1 MKYSKE
7 RYRSIADISIVDP
20 EKREIVDIDDSVD
33 VSFVPM
39 ANVTEQ
45 GELDL
50 SEVKK
55 LGEVRKSYTYFK
67 EGDVLLAKITPCME
81 NGKGCL
87 AKNLVNEIG
96 FGSSEFYVLRPK
108 DGIDG
113 LWLYYVTKSEKF
125 RIKAGNNMTG
135 SSGHRRVQKYFFE
148 KYKVYVPN
156 IEEQKKIAQVLK
168 KSEEIIKQRKEQIE
182 TLDKFRES
190 IFNYMFG
197 RGKVFENVKLGEFT
211 NHVSSGST
219 PKGGQK
225 VYTTQGIPFIRSQNV
240 IMNKIVYDDISYI
253 PIEIHESMNRSKVL
267 KNDVLLNITG
277 ASIGRV
283 AVYKGE
289 DNMANVNQHVC
300 IIRLKNDLKPVYVC
314 NYIATNEFQNKI
326 KNMNSG
332 ATREALNYDQI
343 KNFIIP
349 KPPIELQNEFAEI
362 VNKIEKE
369 KELLKQSL
377 EQLETNFKALEQ
389 KAFNGELFN

>member
-1 MKYSKE
+1 MYYCILNKKEFLQSK
-7 RYRSIADISIVDP
+7 S
-20 EKREIVDIDDSVD
+20 
-33 VSFVPM
+33 
-39 ANVTEQ
+39 
-45 GELDL
+45 
-50 SEVKK
+50 
-55 LGEVRKSYTYFK
+55 
-67 EGDVLLAKITPCME
+67 
-81 NGKGCL
+81 
-87 AKNLVNEIG
+87 
-96 FGSSEFYVLRPK
+96 
-108 DGIDG
+108 
-113 LWLYYVTKSEKF
+113 
-125 RIKAGNNMTG
+125 TG
-135 SSGHRRVQKYFFE
+135 STFKAISKSILE
-148 KYKVYVPN
+148 ELEIELPN
-156 IEEQKKIAQVLK
+156 IDIQERIVQVLD
-168 KSEEIIKQRKEQIE
+168 KSKDIIKQRKEQIE
-182 TLDKFRES
+182 VMDKLRES

-197 RGKVFENVKLGEFT
+197 RNKIFENVKLGEFT
-211 NHVSSGST
+211 NHVSSGAT

-225 VYTTQGIPFIRSQNV
+225 VYITQGIPFIRSQNV
-240 IMNKIVYDDISYI
+240 MMNKIVYDDISYI

-283 AVYKGE
+283 AVYEGE

-300 IIRLKNDLKPVYVC
+300 IIRLKDDLKPVYVC

>member
-1 MKYSKE
+1 MACKKNEYK
-7 RYRSIADISIVDP
+7 SIAEIAIIDP
-20 EKREIVDIDDSVD
+20 EKREINDIDDSVE

-39 ANVTEQ
+39 SNITEQ

-50 SEVKK
+50 SDVKN
-55 LGEVRKSYTYFK
+55 LGDVRKSYTYFK
-67 EGDVLLAKITPCME
+67 EGDVLFAKITPCME

-87 AKNLVNEIG
+87 AINLVNKIG
-96 FGSSEFYVLRPK
+96 FGSSEFYVLRPRE
-108 DGIDG
+108 GIDG
-113 LWLYYVTKSEKF
+113 LWLYYLTKAHKLRTQAENS
-125 RIKAGNNMTG
+125 MTG
-135 SSGHRRVQKYFFE
+135 SSGHRRVPKYFFD
-148 KYKVYVPN
+148 KYKVYVPD
-156 IEEQKKIAQVLK
+156 IDIQKRIAQVLYRSK
-168 KSEEIIKQRKEQIE
+168 ELIRQRDNQIE
-182 TLDKFRES
+182 ILDKLRES

-197 RGKVFENVKLGEFT
+197 RDKNFENVKLGKFT
-211 NHVSSGST
+211 THVSSGVT

-225 VYTTQGIPFIRSQNV
+225 VYTVEGIPFIRSQNV
-240 IMNKIVYDDISYI
+240 IMNKIVYDNISYI
-253 PIEIHESMNRSKVL
+253 PTEIHESMSRSKVL

-283 AVYKGE
+283 AVYKGQ

-326 KNMNSG
+326 KGMNSG
-332 ATREALNYDQI
+332 ATREALNYNQI
-343 KNFIIP
+343 KNFVIP
-349 KPPIELQNEFAEI
+349 KPPIELQNQFAEI

>member
-1 MKYSKE
+1 MKLKHAAEIIMGQSPKSDTYNDKGDGVPFFQGKSDFGELNPTERIYCSSPLKLAKEKDLLISVRAPVGDLNIANQECCIGRGLAAIRSKE
-7 RYRSIADISIVDP
+7 GISNY
-20 EKREIVDIDDSVD
+20 K
-33 VSFVPM
+33 
-39 ANVTEQ
+39 
-45 GELDL
+45 
-50 SEVKK
+50 
-55 LGEVRKSYTYFK
+55 Y
-67 EGDVLLAKITPCME
+67 
-81 NGKGCL
+81 
-87 AKNLVNEIG
+87 
-96 FGSSEFYVLRPK
+96 
-108 DGIDG
+108 
-113 LWLYYVTKSEKF
+113 LYYCILNKKEFLQSKS
-125 RIKAGNNMTG
+125 TG
-135 SSGHRRVQKYFFE
+135 STFKAISKSILE
-148 KYKVYVPN
+148 ELEIELPN
-156 IEEQKKIAQVLK
+156 IDIQERIVQVLD
-168 KSEEIIKQRKEQIE
+168 KSKDIIKQRKEQIE
-182 TLDKFRES
+182 VMDKLRES

-197 RGKVFENVKLGEFT
+197 RNKIFENVKLGEFT
-211 NHVSSGST
+211 NHVSSGAT

-225 VYTTQGIPFIRSQNV
+225 VYITQGIPFIRSQNV
-240 IMNKIVYDDISYI
+240 MMNKIVYDDISYI

-283 AVYKGE
+283 AVYEGE

-300 IIRLKNDLKPVYVC
+300 IIRLKDDLKPVYVC

>member
-1 MKYSKE
+1 MKLKHAAEIIMGQSPKSDTYNDKGDGVPFFQGKSDFGELNPTERIYCSSPLKLAKEKDLLISVRAPVGDLNIANQECCIGRGLAAIRSKE
-7 RYRSIADISIVDP
+7 G
-20 EKREIVDIDDSVD
+20 
-33 VSFVPM
+33 VS
-39 ANVTEQ
+39 NY
-45 GELDL
+45 
-50 SEVKK
+50 K
-55 LGEVRKSYTYFK
+55 Y
-67 EGDVLLAKITPCME
+67 
-81 NGKGCL
+81 
-87 AKNLVNEIG
+87 
-96 FGSSEFYVLRPK
+96 
-108 DGIDG
+108 
-113 LWLYYVTKSEKF
+113 LYYCILNKKEFLQSKS
-125 RIKAGNNMTG
+125 TG
-135 SSGHRRVQKYFFE
+135 STFKAISKSILE
-148 KYKVYVPN
+148 ELEIELPN
-156 IEEQKKIAQVLK
+156 IDIQERIVQVLD
-168 KSEEIIKQRKEQIE
+168 KSKDIIKQRKEQIE
-182 TLDKFRES
+182 VMDKLRES

-197 RGKVFENVKLGEFT
+197 RNKIFENVKLGEFT
-211 NHVSSGST
+211 NHVSSGAT

-225 VYTTQGIPFIRSQNV
+225 VYITQGIPFIRSQNV
-240 IMNKIVYDDISYI
+240 MMNKIVYDDISYI

-283 AVYKGE
+283 AVYEGE

-300 IIRLKNDLKPVYVC
+300 IIRLKDDLKPVYVC